1 MASKSAVMHVRI
13 PSSVIGV
20 AQLSAEP
27 SGRVGQQLHDVQV
40 APLALIT
47 TLRRIVEKAKTEV
60 PILGRV
66 EHLREGGSV
75 NDP

>member
-1 MASKSAVMHVRI
+1 MQLNRIQSA
-13 PSSVIGV
+13 VIGV

-47 TLRRIVEKAKTEV
+47 TLRQIVEDAMTEV

-75 NDP
+75 SDP

>member
-1 MASKSAVMHVRI
+1 MTSK
-13 PSSVIGV
+13 
-20 AQLSAEP
+20 
-27 SGRVGQQLHDVQV
+27 

-47 TLRRIVEKAKTEV
+47 TLRQIVEDAKTEV

-75 NDP
+75 SDP